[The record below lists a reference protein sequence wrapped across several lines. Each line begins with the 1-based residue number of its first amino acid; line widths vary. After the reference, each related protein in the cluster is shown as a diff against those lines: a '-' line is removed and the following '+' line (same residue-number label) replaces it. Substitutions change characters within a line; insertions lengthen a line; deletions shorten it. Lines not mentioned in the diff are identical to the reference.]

1 MQRDLDE
8 QLWAILRAEDS
19 LGNDLLD
26 AVDHGI
32 LVSNLAGLLAK
43 ELGCDEAFYQE
54 IMKAGMLHDVGKLQL
69 GKYLYGR
76 NNAVLQIEEMKY
88 VRMHPKLGHDKL
100 EKIGGFSELLLE
112 AVLHHHEN
120 YDGTGY
126 PDNMR
131 GEKIPFAAR
140 ILRICD
146 VYAALISE
154 RPYRAAFDSAAAV
167 EMMIDEVQ
175 HFDMKIFLAFLSLV
189 HSEEIRDIGQFAATV
204 NEKIRERGKDD
215 GMAQVESSP
224 DLEAEKK
231 QLRGKG
237 AVKEIWQHITGQ
249 PLVYAGIEMR

>member
-1 MQRDLDE
+1 MMQRDLDE
-8 QLWAILRAEDS
+8 GLWSILRAEDS
-19 LGNDLLD
+19 MGNDLLD

-32 LVSNLAGLLAK
+32 LVSNLAGLLAQ
-43 ELGCDEAFYQE
+43 ELRCGEAFCEE
-54 IMKAGMLHDVGKLQL
+54 IVKAGMLHDIGKLQL

-76 NNAVLQIEEMKY
+76 DDAVLQIEEMKY
-88 VRMHPKLGHDKL
+88 VRMHPQLGHDKL
-100 EKIGGFSELLLE
+100 KSIGGFSELMLE

-131 GEKIPFAAR
+131 GEKIPYAAR

-167 EMMIDEVQ
+167 EMMIDEVS

-189 HSEEIRDIGQFAATV
+189 HSDRMKDILWFAETV
-204 NEKIRERGKDD
+204 NEKIRQREN
-215 GMAQVESSP
+215 V
-224 DLEAEKK
+224 
-231 QLRGKG
+231 KG
-237 AVKEIWQHITGQ
+237 AVEYDNTKTKGDTG
-249 PLVYAGIEMR
+249 LVWC

>member
-8 QLWAILRAEDS
+8 QLWAVLKAEDS
-19 LGNDLLD
+19 LENDLLD

-43 ELGCDEAFYQE
+43 ELGCDEAFYGE

-76 NNAVLQIEEMKY
+76 NDAVLQIEEMKY
-88 VRMHPKLGHDKL
+88 VRMHPQLGYGILKNF
-100 EKIGGFSELLLE
+100 GGFSEMLLD

-167 EMMIDEVQ
+167 EMMIDEVR
-175 HFDMKIFLAFLSLV
+175 HFDMKIFLAFLSIV
-189 HSEEIRDIGQFAATV
+189 HSEDIKDIVWFAETV
-204 NEKIRERGKDD
+204 NEKIRQRENGDD
-215 GMAQVESSP
+215 AGNKVQP
-224 DLEAEKK
+224 QILEAEKK
-231 QLRGKG
+231 QLRSKG
-237 AVKEIWQHITGQ
+237 AVKEIWQHIAGQ
-249 PLVYAGIEMR
+249 PAV